1 MTPKEKALELF
12 NKFIPILGGI
22 NSTDWIYF
30 NGKEAKQCAIIA
42 VDEIMRHP
50 SELMYDIVW
59 FQFRQTNPLNWLDT
73 EPYESVRMNA
83 LKYWQEVKTE
93 IEKL

>member
-42 VDEIMRHP
+42 VDEILDALV
-50 SELMYDIVW
+50 SERISYGGEY
-59 FQFRQTNPLNWLDT
+59 R
-73 EPYESVRMNA
+73 YEESD
-83 LKYWQEVKTE
+83 YWEEVKTE